1 MSQIYISY
9 RIEDAPVVKRI
20 VRRCLQTYGIHSVVM
35 NPQASGSED
44 ISLNNHI
51 DNLMFN
57 VATVLLIAGRG
68 WAGID
73 EYGRFKLS
81 SADMPISTEVKVA
94 LRSGKQV
101 ILVLVNDAPMPA
113 PDIVPEDLQDVFQ
126 LPVAQLRSKT
136 FNQDLNKLIPPP
148 SLQGFLLYY
157 LSFTWTK
164 DYIRDDEPIY

>member
-9 RIEDAPVVKRI
+9 RVEDAPIVKRI
-20 VRRCLQTYGIHSVVM
+20 VRRCLQTHGIYSVVM
-35 NPQASGSED
+35 NPQNSYSENN
-44 ISLNNHI
+44 SLNNHI

-57 VATVLLIAGRG
+57 VETILLVAGRN

-73 EYGRFKLS
+73 EFGRFRLS
-81 SADMPISTEVKVA
+81 SADIPVSAEVKVA

-101 ILVLVNDAPMPA
+101 ILVLVDDAPMPS
-113 PDIVPEDLQDVFQ
+113 PDVVPEDLEGIFQ

-136 FNQDLNKLIPPP
+136 FNQDLDRLIPPP

-157 LSFTWTK
+157 LSLRWTK
-164 DYIRDDEPIY
+164 NYIREDEFYT